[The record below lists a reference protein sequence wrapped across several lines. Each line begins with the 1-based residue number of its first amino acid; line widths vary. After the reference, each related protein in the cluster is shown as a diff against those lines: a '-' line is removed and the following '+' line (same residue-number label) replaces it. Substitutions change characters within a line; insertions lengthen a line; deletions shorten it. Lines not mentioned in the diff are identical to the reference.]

1 MRTGY
6 VYHILSR
13 GVNRAPIVLDDRDF
27 QRFLSVFDYCR
38 YSDYPFKFSFFKTLS
53 REQREKIRA
62 GLKEKFIGVIAYCL
76 MPNHFHFV
84 LRQEM
89 DNGIVS
95 FINRLLTSYTKFFNT
110 KHKRSGPLFDGRF
123 KAVLVETDEQLL
135 HLVRYVH
142 LNPYSS
148 AVVESID
155 DLLLY
160 PWSSLSEYLDSE
172 KGPEICSAKEMVLS
186 QFADKEKLSRF
197 IFDQADYQKRLEE
210 IKHLLEE

>member
-1 MRTGY
+1 MRTDF

-13 GVNRAPIVLDDRDF
+13 GVNRAPIFLDARDYR
-27 QRFLSVFDYCR
+27 RFFSVFDYCR

-53 REQREKIRA
+53 QEQREKIRS
-62 GLKEKFIGVIAYCL
+62 GLEEKFISVIAYCL

-84 LRQEM
+84 LRQEK

-148 AVVESID
+148 AVVGSID
-155 DLLLY
+155 DLSSY
-160 PWSSLSEYLDSE
+160 PWSSLAEYLDHGRDS
-172 KGPEICSAKEMVLS
+172 GICDAKEMILS
-186 QFADKEKLSRF
+186 QFPNKEKFRKF
-197 IFDQADYQKRLEE
+197 IFDQAGYQKRLEE
-210 IKHLLEE
+210 IKHLLVE